1 MVKKIA
7 KNKLVT
13 EEFVSDEIRGSQYD
27 IFQRLDDHDQS
38 FLEIKAALNRIADNT
53 DFLVGAYQKFDEE
66 HTILSHQVSD
76 HDDRIVELEKGASE
90 VN

>member
-1 MVKKIA
+1 MVKKTIKIEPA
-7 KNKLVT
+7 TK
-13 EEFVSDEIRGSQYD
+13 EFVSDEIRRSQYD

-38 FLEIKAALNRIADNT
+38 FIEIKEVLNRIANNT

-76 HDDRIVELEKGASE
+76 HDDRIVELEKGSSE
-90 VN
+90 AN

>member
-1 MVKKIA
+1 MVKKAIKIEPA
-7 KNKLVT
+7 TK
-13 EEFVSDEIRGSQYD
+13 EFVSDEIRRSQYD

-38 FLEIKAALNRIADNT
+38 FIEIKEVLNRIANNT

-76 HDDRIVELEKGASE
+76 HDDRIVELEKGSSE
-90 VN
+90 AN